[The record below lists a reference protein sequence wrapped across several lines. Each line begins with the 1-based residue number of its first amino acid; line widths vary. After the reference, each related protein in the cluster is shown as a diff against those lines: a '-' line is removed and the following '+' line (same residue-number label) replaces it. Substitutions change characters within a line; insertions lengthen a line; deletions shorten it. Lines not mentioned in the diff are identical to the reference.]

1 MNSLDE
7 FKNGDKEPAE
17 SEGTE
22 KDGGG
27 QVRRPIRVRLA
38 PPDPEFRER
47 PARRLFTADFKRRIV
62 RETENLMP
70 GEVASFLRRYGLF
83 HGQVRLWKEQIE
95 RGELEALSPKKPGRK
110 ALEPDPRA
118 REMAEKDRE
127 IQRLR
132 EQLAKA
138 ETIIEVQ
145 KKISEILK
153 IPLNPTGNGANG

>member
-1 MNSLDE
+1 MKRLDE
-7 FKNGDKEPAE
+7 IRKDHEEKAGSGTSKEN
-17 SEGTE
+17 
-22 KDGGG
+22 GGG
-27 QVRRPIRVRLA
+27 QERRPLRVRLGV
-38 PPDPEFRER
+38 PDPEYRER
-47 PARRLFTADFKRRIV
+47 PARRLFTAEFKRRIV

-70 GEVASFLRRYGLF
+70 GEMAAFLRRYGLF
-83 HGQVRLWKEQIE
+83 HGQVRLWKEQID

-110 ALEPDPRA
+110 PQDDARA
-118 REMAEKDRE
+118 KELAAKDRE

-153 IPLNPTGNGANG
+153 IPLNPPVNEESD

>member
-1 MNSLDE
+1 MKRLDE
-7 FKNGDKEPAE
+7 IRKDHEEKVE
-17 SEGTE
+17 SEAWKE
-22 KDGGG
+22 DGGG
-27 QVRRPIRVRLA
+27 QERRPLRVRLGA
-38 PPDPEFRER
+38 PDPEYRER
-47 PARRLFTADFKRRIV
+47 PARRLFTAEFKRRIV

-70 GEVASFLRRYGLF
+70 GEMAAFLRRYGLF

-95 RGELEALSPKKPGRK
+95 RGELEALSPKKTGRK
-110 ALEPDPRA
+110 PQDSDARA
-118 REMAEKDRE
+118 RELAKDRE

-153 IPLNPTGNGANG
+153 IPLNPSASEESD